1 MDTNTILKEFERI
14 DNETIKLRNERKRVK
29 ESYANHLNDK
39 YSHLVGKK
47 VKCKYGLYSNQDEIG
62 FFGGFYAPNNSI
74 VITGV
79 EPIIYKIKKDGTQSK
94 NKIVFYTRE
103 PEFII
108 EEIE

>member
-1 MDTNTILKEFERI
+1 MDNNTILKEFERI
-14 DNETIKLRNERKRVK
+14 DNEIIKLRDERKRVK
-29 ESYANHLNDK
+29 ESYVNHLNDK

-47 VKCKYGLYSNQDEIG
+47 VKCTYGIYYSQDEIG
-62 FFGGFYAPNNSI
+62 FFGGFYTPINSI
-74 VITGV
+74 VMTGV

-94 NKIVFYTRE
+94 NKIVFYTRH